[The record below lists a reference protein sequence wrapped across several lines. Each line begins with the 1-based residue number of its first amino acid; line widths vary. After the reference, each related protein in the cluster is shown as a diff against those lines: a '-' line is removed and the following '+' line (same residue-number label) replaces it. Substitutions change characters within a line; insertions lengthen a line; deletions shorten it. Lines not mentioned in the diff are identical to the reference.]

1 MTSLIP
7 AVATALHD
15 RCMSEPVCL
24 LCERDSEAV
33 PLISLLYQ
41 RRNIHVCPQ
50 HLPVLIHDPGQLVGL
65 LQGAETF
72 RPADI
77 HD

>member
-7 AVATALHD
+7 AVAAPLHY
-15 RCMSEPVCL
+15 RLMSEPVCL
-24 LCERDSEAV
+24 LCERNSEV
-33 PLISLLYQ
+33 IPLITLMYQ

>member
-7 AVATALHD
+7 AVPVPPHHRL
-15 RCMSEPVCL
+15 MSEPVCL
-24 LCERDSEAV
+24 LCERNSEV
-33 PLISLLYQ
+33 IPLITLMYQ

>member
-1 MTSLIP
+1 
-7 AVATALHD
+7 
-15 RCMSEPVCL
+15 MSEPVCL
-24 LCERDSEAV
+24 LCERDSQV
-33 PLISLLYQ
+33 IPLITLTYQ
-41 RRNIHVCPQ
+41 RREIHVCPQ
-50 HLPVLIHDPGQLVGL
+50 HLPVLIHDPAQLVGL

>member
-1 MTSLIP
+1 
-7 AVATALHD
+7 
-15 RCMSEPVCL
+15 MSEPACL
-24 LCERDSEAV
+24 LCERNSEV
-33 PLISLLYQ
+33 IPLITLMYQ

-50 HLPVLIHDPGQLVGL
+50 HLPVLIHDPGQLIGL